1 MPELPEVET
10 VRKGLEKL
18 TNNFHIKKIYVLKER
33 SIASY
38 GGSKSFINN
47 IENSYI
53 GNWER
58 RGKYLIGT
66 LQTVTKNS
74 KGFLVVHL
82 RMTGQFK
89 ITTKQTVTCAHT
101 RVRFLEEEG
110 RELRFIDIRNFGKM
124 WYVPPTKSVSE
135 IVDGIRRLGPEP
147 FSKNFNSHYLEK
159 YLKNKKRSIKSA
171 LLNQE
176 TVAGVGN
183 IYADETLFD
192 SGINPKTESRKLKI
206 DELNRLCNSLIK
218 ILNISI
224 GEGGT
229 TFSDFR
235 DLEGINGNYG
245 GQAWVYRRTGKSCKK
260 CGEKILREKICG
272 RSTHWCPNCQK

>member
-18 TNNFHIKKIYVLKER
+18 LNGFYIRKIEVLKER
-33 SIASY
+33 SIASI
-38 GGSKSFINN
+38 GGSKNFIKN
-47 IENSYI
+47 IQHSYM
-53 GNWER
+53 GSWDR
-58 RGKYLIGT
+58 RGKYLIGSLFT
-66 LQTVTKNS
+66 REKGS
-74 KGFLVVHL
+74 KGFIVVHL

-89 ITTKQTVTCAHT
+89 FQKKQVIPCRHT
-101 RVRFLEEEG
+101 RVRFFDKEG
-110 RELRFIDIRNFGKM
+110 QELRFIDIRNFGQM
-124 WYVPPTKSVSE
+124 WYVPASKSIAE
-135 IVDGIRRLGPEP
+135 IVPGIKRLGPEP
-147 FSKNFNSHYLEK
+147 FSDDFNSFYLEK
-159 YLKNKKRSIKSA
+159 YLKNRTRSIKSS
-171 LLNQE
+171 LLDQA

-192 SGINPKTESRKLKI
+192 AGINPKTKSMNLKSTELKKLCK
-206 DELNRLCNSLIK
+206 SLVK
-218 ILNISI
+218 ILKISI
-224 GEGGT
+224 GKGGT

-245 GQAWVYRRTGKSCKK
+245 GQAWVYRRSGESCRR